1 MKDRELKLTNDRK
14 NRMVLQRTSPKK
26 QQSHMLLWVKPDF
39 ERQCKYNLNCPT
51 A

>member
-1 MKDRELKLTNDRK
+1 MRKYTTKIIPMKDRELKLTNDRK

-39 ERQCKYNLNCPT
+39 ERQ
-51 A
+51 